1 MKGLLS
7 KFSKNFGIEKPEFR
21 FGKDGQVYYS
31 SFERQDCNSTISL
44 ICSQITLFEG
54 LIKCESLFSDAE
66 IPKNIPQNLICRDL
80 ADYAAEVVDCFSDV
94 LGSEVCRQAAGKA
107 FADAEEGGS
116 GI

>member
-1 MKGLLS
+1 MKASFQRTGLFVFVELRS
-7 KFSKNFGIEKPEFR
+7 PVKP
-21 FGKDGQVYYS
+21 GMTCGTDM
-31 SFERQDCNSTISL
+31 TM
-44 ICSQITLFEG
+44 LFP
-54 LIKCESLFSDAE
+54 DAE

-107 FADAEEGGS
+107 FADAEEGGP